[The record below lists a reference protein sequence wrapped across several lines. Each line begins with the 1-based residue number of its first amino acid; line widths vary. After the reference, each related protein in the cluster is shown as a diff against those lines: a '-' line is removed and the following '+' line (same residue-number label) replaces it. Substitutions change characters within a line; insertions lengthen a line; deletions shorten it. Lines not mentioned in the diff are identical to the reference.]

1 MFICP
6 HPICGNPPSPKKRL
20 YFNYLFNT
28 ILNEETGCLRQGATS
43 WLLMLVNAP
52 HPALHG
58 REGHIRFADIS
69 SNAPFTCSHTNI
81 FSLCLILQIYLVIV
95 RRVPVKGFVGRV
107 GAHRRGH
114 VIKTV
119 GLLHNGTKKTQF
131 VGFRFSYIISQCG
144 NVAGLVSLLCLLY
157 E

>member
-6 HPICGNPPSPKKRL
+6 HPICGAPPSPKKQL

-28 ILNEETGCLRQGATS
+28 ILDEETGCRRQGATS
-43 WLLMLVNAP
+43 WLPMLVNAP
-52 HPALHG
+52 HPALPWVERDISG
-58 REGHIRFADIS
+58 ADIS

-119 GLLHNGTKKTQF
+119 GLLLHNSTFT
-131 VGFRFSYIISQCG
+131 SPSPPH
-144 NVAGLVSLLCLLY
+144 
-157 E
+157 